1 MRGDGAYGLG
11 IGIVI
16 AEFFF
21 LGGLLAFHHS
31 GDNDAVF
38 PHARTQFGEEFG
50 GLGKTLAKNLAR
62 AIECC
67 LRVGNVYGVATLGCS
82 SDGPIFRCLLP
93 PILRGIGALRIRQSP
108 PTAPLSTLRAW

>member
-21 LGGLLAFHHS
+21 LGGLLAFHHR
-31 GDNDAVF
+31 GGNDALL

-62 AIECC
+62 AIECG
-67 LRVGNVYGVATLGCS
+67 LRVGNVYGVATLGS
-82 SDGPIFRCLLP
+82 RCHVHVLCRLL
-93 PILRGIGALRIRQSP
+93 LRVERGIGE
-108 PTAPLSTLRAW
+108 